1 MKLEPNNAYLIA
13 EEDEITRVNPK
24 NGTDFKLE
32 EIQKHVDGYIEVI
45 RLSDVWIMIVNEEGK
60 FSKGYNSI
68 ATALAHLHHAI
79 GSEDFIA
86 GDAVICPSTML
97 L

>member
-1 MKLEPNNAYLIA
+1 
-13 EEDEITRVNPK
+13 
-24 NGTDFKLE
+24 
-32 EIQKHVDGYIEVI
+32 
-45 RLSDVWIMIVNEEGK
+45 MIVNEEGK